1 MDKEFLTKALL
12 AEFQHCESLDF
23 ITAGEE
29 SRAVDSEFF
38 ECVDNA
44 YGRLDI
50 DKLIDD
56 YGLDT
61 ITDKYPE
68 FGEMCRQRLKE
79 VEEDSEI
86 GERDLTKEGTKGAE
100 EEAEE
105 PPLAPDDESPPISLK
120 DDVEKR
126 IVEGENTGKDSFNN
140 QVREEDGYVKEL
152 IEDQQTKPSAVSA
165 PQFGMFQGDDAFVDV
180 GYKGFA
186 SGNQIL
192 IRNGAQRKTFTLLG
206 DNTIAIN
213 GKRFPIHK
221 NDDGSVFAGWK
232 SVQNTN
238 GKIQIEGQTLT
249 LSEDKKEVSGLWK
262 AFPNQKVFVFPADMR
277 KGKYVA
283 NLVEQTG
290 RQPYESPESV
300 NGPETYDTAGSP
312 DHGGESQFFQNPII
326 GGAAGAAAGT
336 IGAEKA
342 AGASSNNTVY
352 TGHKDRYGEGKTS
365 ASQNGAGDSGYTPN
379 WTYGNKTER
388 DAKAA
393 KERAKEEAKRRGE
406 KSAFGN
412 GAGKDGVRFTGA
424 SFYTKQ
430 RVENITAAR
439 GIRGTLQDQGKLM
452 RSAFARKSMAQA
464 RRVSLSAD
472 DYKVLS
478 QNYYQILHINTN
490 NAKAL
495 KNDITLKTRYL
506 SRETKNELK
515 EARKELS
522 KFGLTD
528 NYLKLKEKLE
538 RGEFL
543 GDQKKAAEKYL
554 KAQEKANEEV
564 IRKGF
569 FDSKNKGKLEV
580 GGFAA
585 SLKLLEENKRL
596 SVPKTKKEL
605 EEKIKKMENSKM
617 GLSKTDEK
625 ATLVGAFKESDGV
638 VYHDKRITYD
648 NLSESQFSPI
658 DSYGDAGGPVFEL
671 HYNGPDEWMGYS
683 LEAVDYETSLV
694 YCKQGKNPE
703 DESYSALVKAY
714 ENVEPTPGVIGKNH
728 YPIVLSDK
736 QLDYLNEVMF
746 LDVQIGDVLP
756 FSFYQTFSFRASF
769 VLVDSYSAG
778 NSVARGDLSSLP
790 PAILPSS
797 AVQCFHENVGLF
809 SDAFESSIGRAFERL
824 DTYIDDNGV
833 DLEKTGR
840 NENYRFTEHTFKSAS
855 SVGMRFYPSEAEL
868 PLEES
873 LCIYWGQLPA
883 NEDEIMVPSKDV
895 FDYLSPNG
903 ANASKLAGI
912 FDEYTDGFPLAVEE
926 GAYAGFSLPHLKIVG
941 AYEPLGPA
949 MRNSSGEIILNEDG
963 TPKRPFFTSFC
974 CPTIVHDNVYAGAW
988 KYDFEEGRH
997 FRTRGYGDVISSDRL
1012 LQNFDLLQD
1021 GTIVQVANEIRFEQA
1036 LSMTRGL
1043 ASFCQILAY
1052 VLLAVSAIIHFIY
1065 GGIVI
1070 GRLLEL
1076 NDRYVRFWNVGKKAV
1091 TASCLSAIG
1100 FLALPSFA
1108 LALIVAPPAFLGLTY
1123 QLPRLNGFSF
1133 QIMCQT
1139 GIGYAFLAVALFV
1152 TALVAGLTLLLGMK
1166 KYGNKRQKHLE
1177 NI

>member
-1 MDKEFLTKALL
+1 MASVRFENVTHSFGETNLFDRFSCTLNSRFIVLFGPSGSGKTTLLRMILGLVSPQEGCVKPECDDNQNRLPRFSYCPVDGNNLGVLSAFDNLYAVCGSKQTVDSILKDFGLYGKRRRKAQTLSKGERDRLSIARAILIPSDFLILDEPTANLDAENARFVFECLKQESCKRTVIVATHDRNL
-12 AEFQHCESLDF
+12 AE
-23 ITAGEE
+23 
-29 SRAVDSEFF
+29 
-38 ECVDNA
+38 
-44 YGRLDI
+44 
-50 DKLIDD
+50 
-56 YGLDT
+56 
-61 ITDKYPE
+61 E
-68 FGEMCRQRLKE
+68 FGEEIVSVGQMISVQRRLATSP
-79 VEEDSEI
+79 VRNDSEQKVLQ
-86 GERDLTKEGTKGAE
+86 RKS
-100 EEAEE
+100 
-105 PPLAPDDESPPISLK
+105 PLAPFGKLGVRTAASKIIPFSLASFSLLVGLIS
-120 DDVEKR
+120 
-126 IVEGENTGKDSFNN
+126 
-140 QVREEDGYVKEL
+140 
-152 IEDQQTKPSAVSA
+152 
-165 PQFGMFQGDDAFVDV
+165 
-180 GYKGFA
+180 GFA
-186 SGNQIL
+186 
-192 IRNGAQRKTFTLLG
+192 
-206 DNTIAIN
+206 
-213 GKRFPIHK
+213 
-221 NDDGSVFAGWK
+221 
-232 SVQNTN
+232 
-238 GKIQIEGQTLT
+238 
-249 LSEDKKEVSGLWK
+249 
-262 AFPNQKVFVFPADMR
+262 
-277 KGKYVA
+277 
-283 NLVEQTG
+283 
-290 RQPYESPESV
+290 
-300 NGPETYDTAGSP
+300 
-312 DHGGESQFFQNPII
+312 
-326 GGAAGAAAGT
+326 
-336 IGAEKA
+336 
-342 AGASSNNTVY
+342 
-352 TGHKDRYGEGKTS
+352 
-365 ASQNGAGDSGYTPN
+365 
-379 WTYGNKTER
+379 
-388 DAKAA
+388 
-393 KERAKEEAKRRGE
+393 
-406 KSAFGN
+406 
-412 GAGKDGVRFTGA
+412 
-424 SFYTKQ
+424 
-430 RVENITAAR
+430 
-439 GIRGTLQDQGKLM
+439 
-452 RSAFARKSMAQA
+452 
-464 RRVSLSAD
+464 
-472 DYKVLS
+472 
-478 QNYYQILHINTN
+478 
-490 NAKAL
+490 
-495 KNDITLKTRYL
+495 
-506 SRETKNELK
+506 
-515 EARKELS
+515 
-522 KFGLTD
+522 
-528 NYLKLKEKLE
+528 
-538 RGEFL
+538 
-543 GDQKKAAEKYL
+543 
-554 KAQEKANEEV
+554 
-564 IRKGF
+564 GF
-569 FDSKNKGKLEV
+569 S
-580 GGFAA
+580 
-585 SLKLLEENKRL
+585 
-596 SVPKTKKEL
+596 
-605 EEKIKKMENSKM
+605 
-617 GLSKTDEK
+617 LSKTDEK
-625 ATLVGAFKESDGV
+625 ATLVGAFKESGGV
-638 VYHDKRITYD
+638 VCHDKRITYD

-903 ANASKLAGI
+903 ANASKLAGF
-912 FDEYTDGFPLAVEE
+912 FDEYPDGFPLAVEE

-1036 LSMTRGL
+1036 LSMTRGM